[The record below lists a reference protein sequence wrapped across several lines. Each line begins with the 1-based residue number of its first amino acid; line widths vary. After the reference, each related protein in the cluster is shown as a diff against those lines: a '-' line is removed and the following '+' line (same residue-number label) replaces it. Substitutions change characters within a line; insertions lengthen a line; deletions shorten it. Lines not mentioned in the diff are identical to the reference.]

1 MIISEKKIVPKS
13 ANDVKLINA
22 GKVLENNKTI
32 AQCRMPFGELPGG
45 VITMHVV
52 VQPSPGKTKMGT
64 SKTPFSIYHL
74 SSIID
79 CIMNV
84 WMNMVVA

>member
-1 MIISEKKIVPKS
+1 MISEKKIVPKC

-32 AQCRMPFGELPGG
+32 AQCRLPFGELPGG

-52 VQPSPGKTKMGT
+52 VQPSPAKTKMGT
-64 SKTPFSIYHL
+64 
-74 SSIID
+74 
-79 CIMNV
+79 
-84 WMNMVVA
+84 W